1 MNVTDLRIL
10 KMFLLRRNFKYKI
23 GSLTA
28 ADGSC
33 LLHAL
38 IQNMRFF
45 AQLGLWTKEI
55 PNVQEL
61 RKQIIQFMLS
71 RRNHYVGCRDSHG
84 NEVHGPLDED
94 SFNRL
99 IADQSRESAYCD
111 EEGFFVEAA
120 CLYLN
125 IELEVVVTSI
135 DTPVLQNGL
144 GGPIQKINA
153 GDGKLVFC
161 AGLIRDDL
169 RKTGHYQFIIKDTDN
184 AQPGNNNLDLDSS
197 RGKLNNNQLNI
208 SAFHV
213 SQPLCFQF
221 SLLPLQ

>member
-10 KMFLLRRNFKYKI
+10 KTFLLRRNFKYKI

-33 LLHAL
+33 MLNAL

-45 AQLGLWTKEI
+45 ARLGLWTKEI
-55 PNVQEL
+55 PTVHEL
-61 RKQIIQFMLS
+61 RRQIIQFMLS
-71 RRNHYVGCRDSHG
+71 RKNHYVGYRDSQG
-84 NEVHGPLDED
+84 NEVPGPLDEG
-94 SFNRL
+94 SFDRL

-120 CLYLN
+120 CLHLD
-125 IELEVVVTSI
+125 IEFEVVVTSI
-135 DTPVLQNGL
+135 DSPVLQNGL

-153 GDGKLVFC
+153 GGERLVFC

-169 RKTGHYQFIIKDTDN
+169 RKTGHYQFIIKDSDE
-184 AQPGNNNLDLDSS
+184 AQHEDNNLDLDSS
-197 RGKLNNNQLNI
+197 RGKLK
-208 SAFHV
+208 
-213 SQPLCFQF
+213 
-221 SLLPLQ
+221 